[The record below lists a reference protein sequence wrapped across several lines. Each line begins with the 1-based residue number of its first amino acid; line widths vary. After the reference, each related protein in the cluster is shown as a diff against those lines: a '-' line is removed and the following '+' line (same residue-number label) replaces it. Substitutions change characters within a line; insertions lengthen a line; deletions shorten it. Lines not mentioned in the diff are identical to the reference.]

1 MSLCVICGGRHF
13 ESECPTEWMPVN
25 PCKDC
30 PRKPSNC
37 GYPDE
42 HCERKYIEQGKITVL
57 RKLLEY
63 IIEHPEVLAA
73 SNKIIFIDRLKSML
87 KQLEEG
93 Q

>member
-1 MSLCVICGGRHF
+1 MNA
-13 ESECPTEWMPVN
+13 EWMPIN

-57 RKLLEY
+57 RKLLKYLRDIALITPEAY
-63 IIEHPEVLAA
+63 QSPKSIII
-73 SNKIIFIDRLKSML
+73 KML
-87 KQLEEG
+87 KQLDSK
-93 Q
+93 

>member
-1 MSLCVICGGRHF
+1 M
-13 ESECPTEWMPVN
+13 TAEWMPVN

-63 IIEHPEVLAA
+63 LIAEKECYLHSERIIYTAD
-73 SNKIIFIDRLKSML
+73 IRYML
-87 KQLEEG
+87 EQLESK
-93 Q
+93 